1 MQCKSFCVKTTT
13 KKNITLEPYQSIVVN
28 GVVKGVDKNVSTV
41 VTESL
46 ENNANYAVC
55 PRLITLSSSSSKP
68 KVRVKICNISAK
80 TITLKP
86 NSTLCA
92 VQEAKVVNA
101 LPTLKGDNSDRVN
114 PLDLGVKVDE
124 ASLSCSQS
132 KTVNKLL
139 SKYSHVFSRGPLD
152 LGRTDLVKHSIK
164 LEDENP
170 FKLPYRRIPPG
181 MYDEVRQ
188 HITEMLQAGVIR
200 ESDSNYSSNVV
211 LVRKTDGSLRFCI
224 DMRVLNSKTRKD
236 CYMLPRFD
244 DVIDSLSGAKFFSKL
259 DHRSGYWQVELEEE
273 DKHKTDFL
281 VGIFRFYE
289 CNRMCFG
296 LTNAPATFQRLME
309 KCMGEL
315 HLKECLIFLD
325 DILIFSKTFEEH
337 C

>member
-1 MQCKSFCVKTTT
+1 M
-13 KKNITLEPYQSIVVN
+13 
-28 GVVKGVDKNVSTV
+28 
-41 VTESL
+41 
-46 ENNANYAVC
+46 
-55 PRLITLSSSSSKP
+55 
-68 KVRVKICNISAK
+68 
-80 TITLKP
+80 
-86 NSTLCA
+86 
-92 VQEAKVVNA
+92 
-101 LPTLKGDNSDRVN
+101 PTLKGDNSDRVN

-259 DHRSGYWQVELEEE
+259 DLRSG
-273 DKHKTDFL
+273 
-281 VGIFRFYE
+281 
-289 CNRMCFG
+289 
-296 LTNAPATFQRLME
+296 
-309 KCMGEL
+309 
-315 HLKECLIFLD
+315 
-325 DILIFSKTFEEH
+325 
-337 C
+337 